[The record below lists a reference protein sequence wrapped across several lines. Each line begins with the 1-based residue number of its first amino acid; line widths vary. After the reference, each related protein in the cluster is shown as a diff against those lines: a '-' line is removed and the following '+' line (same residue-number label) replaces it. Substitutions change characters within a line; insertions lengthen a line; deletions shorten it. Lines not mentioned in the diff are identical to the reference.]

1 MSNRTIDNYKNQ
13 KEVIQNGCWNCEHCT
28 IIDCMLNITLYFCST
43 QYKKTIIKNGVIQRL
58 TSTGSIKETEYM
70 IELITPVKNKF
81 KTITFRDRE
90 VVEKFG
96 ICNNH
101 KSEEE

>member
-1 MSNRTIDNYKNQ
+1 MSNRKIDNYKSQ

-28 IIDCMLNITLYFCST
+28 IIDCMLNIPLYFCST
-43 QYKKTIIKNGVIQRL
+43 QYKKTIIKNGVIQL
-58 TSTGSIKETEYM
+58 IAPNCSIKENQYTVD
-70 IELITPVKNKF
+70 LIMPVKDKF

-101 KSEEE
+101 E